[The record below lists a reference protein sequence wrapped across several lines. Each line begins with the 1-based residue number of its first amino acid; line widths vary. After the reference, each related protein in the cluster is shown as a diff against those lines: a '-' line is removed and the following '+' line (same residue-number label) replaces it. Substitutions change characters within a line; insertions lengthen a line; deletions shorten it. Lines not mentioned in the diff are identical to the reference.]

1 MTNLHKLKIKYEQ
14 SQLAERVA
22 WEAWLGVAGERSIS
36 PSTVPY
42 SAYRYAVEAYKK
54 AQSVH
59 ITAQADYE
67 DELDRY
73 WCVVGR
79 VSAWVSAACMVYLI
93 VWSMT

>member
-22 WEAWLGVAGERSIS
+22 WEAWLGEGIKWSAS
-36 PSTVPY
+36 PSTMPY
-42 SAYRYAVEAYKK
+42 SACRDASAAYREANTTAMADSKAYYAG
-54 AQSVH
+54 
-59 ITAQADYE
+59 
-67 DELDRY
+67 LDRY